1 MRNPTRT
8 IQLRSLLL
16 ARRRN
21 SSTPHTQPVISQV
34 DARASWQEAR
44 HTPRMSLIV
53 ILGDNEPFRTE
64 RIDQELHESPLRER
78 DVIFACAGRPANL
91 MRLSRRVHDA
101 QFLFAPP
108 GTSAE
113 DLRELAMKRA
123 RGDIV
128 TLVDG
133 MRSGASLGGER
144 YSAHLH

>member
-21 SSTPHTQPVISQV
+21 TIMPHSQPVKEQAE
-34 DARASWQEAR
+34 ARSPWQEAR
-44 HTPRMSLIV
+44 HTPRVSLIV
-53 ILGDNEPFRTE
+53 ILGDNEPFRPE
-64 RIDQELHESPLRER
+64 RIDQELRDFPLQGR

-101 QFLFAPP
+101 RFLFAPP

-113 DLRELAMKRA
+113 DLRELAMQRA

-133 MRSGASLGGER
+133 MSSSASLGGER

>member
-21 SSTPHTQPVISQV
+21 AVAARSLAEREPPVE
-34 DARASWQEAR
+34 RTSWQEAR

-53 ILGDNEPFRTE
+53 ILGDNEPFRPE
-64 RIDQELHESPLRER
+64 RIDQELHDAPMQER

-101 QFLFAPP
+101 QFVFAPP

-113 DLRELAMKRA
+113 DLRVLAMQRA

-133 MRSGASLGGER
+133 MRSVGSPAGER
-144 YSAHLH
+144 YSVHLQ